1 MTENKSVELSESFIV
16 LAIPS
21 STVEVTISA
30 KVWNGD
36 KVVEVQKTMPFSEV
50 REAIKEAEE
59 GYIPSDA
66 LFVLN
71 TDVSKSEIEKLV
83 QSYLDRAED
92 SGED

>member
-1 MTENKSVELSESFIV
+1 MEVKTVELSESFIV

-21 STVEVTISA
+21 STVEIKFSA
-30 KVWNGD
+30 KVWND
-36 KVVEVQKTMPFSEV
+36 SEIVEVQRTMNFDEV

-71 TDVSKSEIEKLV
+71 TDASKSEIEKLV

-92 SGED
+92 SGEN

>member
-71 TDVSKSEIEKLV
+71 TDASKSEIEKLV

>member
-59 GYIPSDA
+59 GDIPSDA

>member
-36 KVVEVQKTMPFSEV
+36 KVVEVRKTMPFSEV
-50 REAIKEAEE
+50 REAIKEDRYEE
-59 GYIPSDA
+59 
-66 LFVLN
+66 F
-71 TDVSKSEIEKLV
+71 IEEFYKK
-83 QSYLDRAED
+83 
-92 SGED
+92 

>member
-71 TDVSKSEIEKLV
+71 TDVSKSEMEKLV